1 MDKDVKNRIK
11 NLLAEIKENKDKK
24 ITVYA
29 IKGCPACEE
38 LKQKLNNVGV
48 LYESVPMNDND
59 DMWSELEA
67 RGGSDYVPQVEVEG
81 NLITEYETVNELV
94 SETISLMIDRKVILK

>member
-1 MDKDVKNRIK
+1 MDDDVKNKIK
-11 NLLAEIKENKDKK
+11 NLLAEIKENKGKK

-48 LYESVPMNDND
+48 LYENVSMNDND
-59 DMWSELEA
+59 DMWSELEK
-67 RGGSDYVPQVEVEG
+67 RGGSDFVPQVEVEG
-81 NLITEYETVNELV
+81 NLIKEYETVNELV
-94 SETISLMIDRKVILK
+94 SKTISLMINRKVILK